1 MGKKVELMVLS
12 LKKPNISVMFGFR
25 RMDIGRMSEPLVLYI
40 LSMYSLLVL
49 TFELSSFDWTL
60 SYV

>member
-1 MGKKVELMVLS
+1 MVLS
-12 LKKPNISVMFGFR
+12 LRKPNISVMFGFR